1 MVFVSIFIQLF
12 LQLQSPSYGADVKAW
27 SDWEKEYAS
36 YCNSDNKGQFCDNLK
51 NSDGSWVQPS
61 ESVKKILKELYP
73 EIEKASKT
81 YNIKNESII
90 AAILSE
96 NSLNVSLND
105 DIQNWLVKNKVFKNA
120 KIPLVGYFSI
130 GFSQVTVSAA
140 AKVEKSSAKAEG
152 RSVRTEEEIAKEL
165 LNPVSAINYTAAII
179 KNNQDIYAKNGFN
192 ISDRPDIIASLH
204 SLGEP
209 EKYAARAKADKRQP
223 KPNFMGIFASKYQ
236 ADIMD
241 IAKTNEISPVE
252 KKTNI
257 ADQVIVEKPVVAKN
271 SNGMPLLSSVPLCM
285 KNGAGQASE
294 YKKNISYF
302 EGEQS
307 ASLKGDDKYYKISE
321 SVDCNLENWVLVK
334 TPNGAEGWIKEN
346 KLDAK
351 KELNLILN
359 SKNTNKVCSSKTNC
373 EAKIKK
379 INDQVLSSK
388 NNRIQLKVGSIEQ
401 YGEPNMS
408 SYNADACIAGW
419 GREKVVTS
427 KDAKGNVNEKSLGQF
442 VNTINNFLERTNKAY
457 KLLESAGKYV
467 EADKLTLADS
477 NKVWQFDNNP
487 YSIIDLSPIQRV
499 IESSK
504 KCINEKVRCR
514 MDFETIEK
522 TLNNSNVENP
532 SLDDIL
538 LLNNALT
545 ATDKVQVLDK
555 VSVVPL
561 PKEVEDNINYFLENC
576 KVKPEYKKTAKFIET
591 IANYKNVYDPE
602 FVDAKILDKKFWK
615 EKVDSCDYINFLDGK
630 KNGIQ
635 NESIYCKSKVDAK
648 FTTEY
653 ALGGSRTSNKIMDVS
668 LLTKLLNNDS
678 SKDSYL
684 ETAVKDGLWVMQ
696 NVGSVAEFP
705 SEINCA
711 YDPFKTSEMI
721 SQISKIE
728 CVDKIYIS
736 DLWVLKNLSKRM
748 SNLYYM
754 PSMNSN
760 DFEVQLKDECK

>member
-1 MVFVSIFIQLF
+1 MVFVLILIQLF
-12 LQLQSPSYGADVKAW
+12 LQLQSPSYGGDVKAW

-81 YNIKNESII
+81 YNIKKESII

-105 DIQNWLVKNKVFKNA
+105 DIQNWLVKNKVFKSA

-140 AKVEKSSAKAEG
+140 AKVEKNAAKAEG
-152 RSVRTEEEIAKEL
+152 RSERTEEEIAKEL

-209 EKYAARAKADKRQP
+209 EKYATRAKADNRQP

-236 ADIMD
+236 SDIMD
-241 IAKTNEISPVE
+241 IAKTNTTIPVE
-252 KKTNI
+252 QKINV
-257 ADQVIVEKPVVAKN
+257 ADKVTVEKVVAPKI
-271 SNGMPLLSSVPLCM
+271 SNGLPLMSSIPLCS
-285 KNGAGQASE
+285 KNGAGQVSDYA
-294 YKKNISYF
+294 KRMTYF

-307 ASLKGDDKYYKISE
+307 GALKNEDKYFKISE
-321 SVDCNLENWVLVK
+321 SIDCNLENWTLVRS
-334 TPNGAEGWIKEN
+334 PAGSEGWIKED

-351 KELNLILN
+351 KEQSLSLNN
-359 SKNTNKVCSSKTNC
+359 TKKNNKMCSSKSNC

-379 INDQVLSSK
+379 INNNVLSSK
-388 NNRIQLKVGSIEQ
+388 NNRLQLKVGTIEEF
-401 YGEPNMS
+401 GEPNMS
-408 SYNADACIAGW
+408 LYDAGCIAGW
-419 GREKVVTS
+419 GRDRIVTS

-442 VNTINNFLERTNKAY
+442 LNTINNFLERTNKAY
-457 KLLESAGKYV
+457 KLLEAAGKHV
-467 EADKLTLADS
+467 KADKLTLDDYD
-477 NKVWQFDNNP
+477 KVWQFGNNP
-487 YSIIDLSPIQRV
+487 YSIIDLIPIQRV

-504 KCINEKVRCR
+504 KCINEKIRCK

-532 SLDDIL
+532 SLDEIL

-545 ATDKVQVLDK
+545 STEVQTLDK
-555 VSVVPL
+555 KSTAPL
-561 PKEVEDNINYFLENC
+561 PKEVEDNINYFLDNC
-576 KVKPEYKKTAKFIET
+576 KVNPEYKKTAKFIAT
-591 IANYKNVYDPE
+591 VANYKNVYDPQSS
-602 FVDAKILDKKFWK
+602 DPKISDKSFWK

-630 KNGIQ
+630 SNGIQ
-635 NESIYCKSKVDAK
+635 NGSLYCKAQIDAK

-684 ETAVKDGLWVMQ
+684 ETALKDNLWVMQ
-696 NVGSVAEFP
+696 NVGNVAEFP
-705 SEINCA
+705 SDINCA

-736 DLWVLKNLSKRM
+736 DLWVLKDLSKKM